1 MCKMER
7 KLRQSSTG
15 EVTRADPGQRLGSK
29 EERSVKDQDGQV
41 GITRCLK
48 GRCGDGEG
56 VKVASQISD
65 LATCFT
71 DYSKIYRKR
80 SKSEKGRK

>member
-7 KLRQSSTG
+7 KLLQSSAG

-29 EERSVKDQDGQV
+29 EERSVKYEGGQV
-41 GITRCLK
+41 DMTRCLK
-48 GRCGDGEG
+48 GWCGDGEG

-65 LATCFT
+65 LATCFI
-71 DYSKIYRKR
+71 DYNKIYRKR